1 MPIII
6 EVVAAIIFYKNKVL
20 VTQRKFNK
28 NVDFSYKYEFPGGKV
43 EKGEKKLI
51 ALKRELREELDL
63 ELKSFKHFESY
74 KYKYH
79 NTEILLHFYLS
90 NIKNLKLSLR
100 VHECYKILSISELA
114 SLDWLDAD
122 YKVIKKLEKIYL

>member
-1 MPIII
+1 MI

-20 VTQRKFNK
+20 VTQRKYNK
-28 NVDFSYKYEFPGGKV
+28 NIDFSYKYEFPGGKV
-43 EKGEKKLI
+43 EKGEKKLT

-63 ELKSFKHFESY
+63 ELKCFKHFESY
-74 KYKYH
+74 KYKYN
-79 NTEILLHFYLS
+79 NTDILLHFYLS
-90 NIKNLKLSLR
+90 KLKNLKLSLK
-100 VHECYKILSISELA
+100 VHECYKLLNISQLS

>member
-20 VTQRKFNK
+20 VTQRKYNK
-28 NVDFSYKYEFPGGKV
+28 NIDFSYKYEFPGGKV
-43 EKGEKKLI
+43 EKGEKKLT

-63 ELKSFKHFESY
+63 ELKNFKHFDSY
-74 KYKYH
+74 KYKYK
-79 NTEILLHFYLS
+79 NTKIILHFYLS
-90 NIKNLKLSLR
+90 NIKNLKISLR
-100 VHECYKILSISELA
+100 VHECYKILKISELA

-122 YKVIKKLEKIYL
+122 YKVIKKLEKMYL